1 MMNDVCAVI
10 VTYNRAELLCR
21 CVGQLLKQDY
31 PLDVLIYDNHSTTN
45 TREALEAAGLLRN
58 NVCYHYAETNTGGSG
73 GFYYGMEMAVKK
85 GYQYLWLM
93 DDDGYPMKNDTLSIL
108 MNAVKAMPENH
119 FALNSLV
126 VQDDEASKTS
136 FAVRREFDVEKLRA
150 AAENGI
156 IEGEIMPF
164 NGTLIPV
171 RLVEKIGYPV
181 KEFFVYGDENEYFL
195 RLKQAGAKMAIVVD
209 SLYRHPTNVQKVKKI
224 LGRNV
229 YYMDMPLW
237 KTYCAAR
244 NRTYIAKKYYGIK
257 GVANLCVK
265 DMFYLLAVPGKRF
278 QRMVTTIQG
287 RIDGYREDFSKKL
300 DFRK

>member
-1 MMNDVCAVI
+1 MNDVCAVI
-10 VTYNRAELLCR
+10 VTYNRSELLCR
-21 CVGQLLKQDY
+21 CVSQLLNQDY

-45 TREALEAAGLLRN
+45 TREVLETSGLLRD
-58 NVCYHYAETNTGGSG
+58 NVCYYYAESNTGGSG

-108 MNAVKAMPENH
+108 MNAAKAMPEHH

-136 FAVRREFDVEKLRA
+136 FAVRREFDVEKLRT
-150 AAENGI
+150 AAEDGF

-171 RLVEKIGYPV
+171 KLVAKIGYPV
-181 KEFFVYGDENEYFL
+181 KEFFVYGDDNEYFL
-195 RLKQAGAKMAIVVD
+195 RLQRAGAKMAIVVD
-209 SLYRHPTNVQKVKKI
+209 SLYRHPTNVQKTKRF
-224 LGRNV
+224 LGKNV
-229 YYMDMPLW
+229 YYMNMPLW

-244 NRTYIAKKYYGIK
+244 NSTYIAKKYHGAIGI
-257 GVANLCVK
+257 VDLCLK
-265 DMFYLLAVPGKRF
+265 DIFYLLAVPGNRL

-287 RIDGYREDFSKKL
+287 RKDGYREDFTKKL